1 MQAMTPFQE
10 SVDIIREA
18 GGEKLDLC
26 YQCGLCTGSCP
37 WNLLRSFLV
46 RRLIHQAQL
55 GVVDFASEDLWLCT
69 TCRSCVQRCPRGVE
83 IIDIMKAMRRVVAET
98 GAAKVPDSLRL
109 TVKNIAGAGNPLGQA
124 PEQRSDWAG
133 SLKVKAYTDGTDLL
147 YFSCCIPAYD
157 PKVKRVAQA
166 TAKVLAKSGVD
177 FGILGNKENCCGESV
192 RKSGN
197 EQLFQSL
204 AQKNIETFAGAGVRQ
219 IVVSSPHCYHSF
231 KNEQPYLAAGFE
243 VTHTVQYMAK
253 LISDGRLKFTK
264 EIKRKVAY
272 HDSCYLGRHNGVYDE
287 PRKVLESIPG
297 VEIVEMSDVRENAL
311 CCGGGGGRIW
321 METKKGERFSDLR
334 IQQALDV
341 GADVLAVSC
350 PYCMLNFEDSLLT
363 TDKSNALEIKDVV
376 ELVQEAL

>member
-133 SLKVKAYTDGTDLL
+133 RLKVKAYTDGTDLL

-363 TDKSNALEIKDVV
+363 TDNSNALEIKDVV

>member
-253 LISDGRLKFTK
+253 LISDGRLKFAK

-363 TDKSNALEIKDVV
+363 TDNSNALEIKDVV